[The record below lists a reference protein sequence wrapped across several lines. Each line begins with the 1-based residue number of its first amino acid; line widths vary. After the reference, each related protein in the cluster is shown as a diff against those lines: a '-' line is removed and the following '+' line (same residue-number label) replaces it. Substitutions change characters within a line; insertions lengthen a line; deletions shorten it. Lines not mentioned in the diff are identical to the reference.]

1 MRDIVFSD
9 SACGSLK
16 EAQHF
21 GEGKY
26 CGEGIGIFFDN
37 EDATEEEV
45 MQAGELE
52 IVTQAPDLPKHQ
64 ILAQD
69 IGAFCERKK

>member
-1 MRDIVFSD
+1 MLDIVFSD

-26 CGEGIGIFFDN
+26 CGEGIGVFFDN
-37 EDATEEEV
+37 EDATKKEV

-52 IVTQAPDLPKHQ
+52 IVTQAPDFGPRYRR
-64 ILAQD
+64 IL
-69 IGAFCERKK
+69 RKKKVIN